1 MLWPARLPRTPAK
14 LAELLFEHA
23 WASRA
28 RGGSARV
35 WLLIVESKTT
45 NRRVRQLAPHVAA
58 LVWSGFF
65 DELDDD
71 ESVG

>member
-1 MLWPARLPRTPAK
+1 
-14 LAELLFEHA
+14 
-23 WASRA
+23 
-28 RGGSARV
+28 V